1 MSLNWSYA
9 PQALP
14 RYVAAESLAIAYF
27 DAGNGSWV
35 RLESDVAP
43 AGNRVSARVSHF
55 TTFALIGRV
64 APPPASF
71 SLSDPVIEPER
82 VKPGEAVNI
91 SALLS
96 NTGGTEGSY
105 TVVLRINGDAEAEK
119 EVTLAAGEAERVS
132 FSLTKPPGSY
142 NVSLG
147 ELQGSFIVLP
157 RQSWLVR
164 WWWVVMA
171 GVLLG
176 LVISLAAIR
185 RRRA

>member
-1 MSLNWSYA
+1 M
-9 PQALP
+9 PP
-14 RYVAAESLAIAYF
+14 RRSPPYVAAESLAIAYF

-35 RLESDVAP
+35 RLESDVDT
-43 AGNRVSARVSHF
+43 AGNRVSAPVSHF
-55 TTFALIGRV
+55 TTFALIGEV
-64 APPPASF
+64 APPQASF

-82 VKPGEAVNI
+82 VKEGGTVNI
-91 SALLS
+91 SALVS

-105 TVVLRINGDAEAEK
+105 TVVLRINGASEAEK
-119 EVTLAAGEAERVS
+119 EVTLAAGGAERVS

-147 ELQGSFIVLP
+147 EFQGSFIVLP

-164 WWWVVMA
+164 WWWAVMV
-171 GVLLG
+171 GVLLV